1 MRKSIASRTSAML
14 SGTVLPA
21 SRTHMA
27 ISSGVVSSNRTA
39 AFSSA
44 LARVSAGVSFQSGWA
59 RTAMA
64 MAS

>member
-1 MRKSIASRTSAML
+1 ML